1 MQKYSEFFQTLH
13 DEQAPVGYL
22 GRGTHYSILRAV
34 VFSDSLAKP
43 LFDARFLDFAV
54 IWDEDHD
61 ARIIE
66 PIQKLYFAG
75 LLPHFLMFGERKG
88 ILTGV
93 VAPNAADAKHLSE
106 FDGAMNKITQNLESD
121 DKWLAQ
127 AFGLDY
133 PNEHPIIND
142 DAQKV
147 RLYLNN
153 LMMLW
158 QLGLKEAKYSVPVIQ

>member
-1 MQKYSEFFQTLH
+1 MDVAACGSVVPAASGIAAAAPERGAFMQKYSEFFQTLH

-75 LLPHFLMFGERKG
+75 
-88 ILTGV
+88 
-93 VAPNAADAKHLSE
+93 
-106 FDGAMNKITQNLESD
+106 
-121 DKWLAQ
+121 
-127 AFGLDY
+127 
-133 PNEHPIIND
+133 
-142 DAQKV
+142 
-147 RLYLNN
+147 
-153 LMMLW
+153 
-158 QLGLKEAKYSVPVIQ
+158 